1 MCLVCSDWLKG
12 NITTKEAWR
21 NFLEM
26 ADNPDKTEEQLDHE
40 IAVANMLSEDKN
52 EKDKS

>member
-21 NFLEM
+21 NFFEM
-26 ADNPDKTEEQLDHE
+26 AENPDKTEEELDHE
-40 IAVANMLSEDKN
+40 AVVANMLAGGKDEDPK
-52 EKDKS
+52 K